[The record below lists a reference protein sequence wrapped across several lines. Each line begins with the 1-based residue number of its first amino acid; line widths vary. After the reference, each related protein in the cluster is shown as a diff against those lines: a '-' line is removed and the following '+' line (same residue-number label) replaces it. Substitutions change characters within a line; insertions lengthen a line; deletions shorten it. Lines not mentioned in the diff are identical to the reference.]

1 MKSVIRNSVFETNS
15 SSVHTVA
22 IRGKYDGKRCA
33 VPDIVTCHC
42 DEYGWNGDPLDYFD
56 SKLGYAMSMVLNTE
70 YPDFSFKYYSKDFI
84 IDEDT
89 LHGLE
94 GYKLLVD
101 TIGCKE
107 IKIKRN
113 HDNFYPYGYID
124 HQSCENYNSL
134 KDFLE
139 DWNVTLDRFLFDDNV
154 VVYISNDNI

>member
-1 MKSVIRNSVFETNS
+1 MKSVIRSSVFETNS

-56 SKLGYAMSMVLNTE
+56 AKLGYAMAIVLETE
-70 YPDFSFKYYSKDFI
+70 YPDFSHWDENFE

-107 IKIKRN
+107 IKIKKNR
-113 HDNFYPYGYID
+113 DGFYPYGYID
-124 HQSCENYNSL
+124 HQSYEDYSSL

-139 DWNVTLDRFLFDDNV
+139 DWNVTLDRFLFDYNV